1 MNKKSF
7 ILGAAL
13 SAVLFFAACGDDSSS
28 TSANNEP
35 SEDVTLSSSDKAQ
48 SSSSEKAASSSSKD
62 VEPAETSSSSEK
74 KSAGDEKSSSSEKA
88 AEPES
93 SSDKASG
100 DGAKS
105 SSSEKSE
112 ESSSSV
118 EDAVSSSSE
127 AVSSSSD
134 IPMSIAE
141 AKVMPSGTYNCKK
154 YNCFTTEY
162 LNQELLEAGKYGEIL
177 DERDNHVYKTT
188 TIGDQIW
195 MAENLNYADSN
206 ETPSLKGKSWCYNDS
221 AEYCDKYGRLYTW
234 AAAIDSVRLAPLD
247 CGYMKNC
254 GRLGT
259 VQGIC
264 PSGWHLP
271 SYEELCVLF
280 SVVERDYEA
289 GLGLKSKTG
298 GWHDSYDGEDRNGVD
313 AFGFSALPAGFYD
326 SDDGYSD
333 REFSGEGVQTNF
345 WSSSKSTDYDAYY
358 LWVPEVDYADLMH
371 HFKRNGYSVR
381 CLKDAE

>member
-1 MNKKSF
+1 MKKSF

-35 SEDVTLSSSDKAQ
+35 SEDVTLSSSDKAE
-48 SSSSEKAASSSSKD
+48 SSSSEKA
-62 VEPAETSSSSEK
+62 VSSSSEK
-74 KSAGDEKSSSSEKA
+74 KATGDEKSSSSEKQ
-88 AEPES
+88 AEPKS

-100 DGAKS
+100 DDVKSSSSEVSNENAKS
-105 SSSEKSE
+105 SSSEKVAE
-112 ESSSSV
+112 ESSSSA
-118 EDAVSSSSE
+118 EDAASSSSE
-127 AVSSSSD
+127 VESSSSD

-141 AKVMPSGTYNCKK
+141 AKVMPSGTYDCKK

-247 CGYMKNC
+247 CGYMKDC
-254 GRLGT
+254 GRLSM

-313 AFGFSALPAGFYD
+313 AFGFSALPAGFYS

-333 REFSGEGVQTNF
+333 REFSSEGVQTNF
-345 WSSSKSTDYDAYY
+345 WSSTRATSYDAYY
-358 LWVPEVDYADLMH
+358 LWVAEVEYADLHH